1 MLVLVGHSATR
12 LGWSANRGGVGSG
25 ILGYLGLGGI
35 AMQVVASLSLSQLLS
50 RLVLS

>member
-1 MLVLVGHSATR
+1 MLVLVGYSATR